1 MKLVKAQV
9 KNYRSIINSGPFD
22 IERTKTILVGPNEAG
37 KTVLLR
43 GLQQLNPPDDAAKFE
58 ALRDYPRAHYNDI
71 ITGRVDPAKT
81 DVVIGYFILD
91 EYDLAAVPSD
101 FRNAIYIVGRRLD
114 NSRWHHLEG
123 GPRPKLLAEV
133 KSELQH
139 LASHM
144 DQNAGSEAGDNS
156 LQKAPSAE
164 LASLIS
170 AWIDDSPVS
179 GELATNL
186 SDWLTKS
193 QSHVSR
199 QDAKEVARLEMLQA
213 TCGIERRR
221 NEVLNTLQE
230 RLPVFVFFSNYF
242 RVHPIIH
249 LEHFATR
256 IEQGL
261 LDDNQYDF
269 GNQCLLKLLGFT
281 PRDLS
286 NLGKV
291 HEPEPSSQAAFRAY
305 RDQLDR
311 RSYQLNAA
319 SVRLTDEIRSVWNP
333 KRRGGEADRL
343 RISADG
349 QYLKV
354 AVEDDLGVEIELD
367 QRSEGFQ
374 WLVSFLIVF
383 FAEAGGKHKN
393 AILLLD
399 EPALSL
405 HGLKQSEFRETLTRL
420 ARANQTIYTA
430 HSPFL
435 IGPDELDHVRIVEL
449 VDRRIGTKVHTL
461 EDAEDPAALLPLQEA
476 LGYDLVQSLF
486 SQQRSL
492 LLKGVVE
499 LWYLQATSELLKA
512 AGLADLDERIELI
525 PCDSLRKL
533 VYYATILHAHAPN
546 VAALLESDSAS
557 EEAAEQEVLAQ
568 QLGHRGI
575 IRVRDAYT
583 GKMKVPQ
590 IEDLL
595 RTTLVRVAKEQLNWD
610 VSAEAAAKPDQVITE
625 VFASRVTGFSR
636 YKLAKAYLQ
645 WTSKHEANE
654 IEADERAQWFNLIG
668 KINSALR

>member
-1 MKLVKAQV
+1 
-9 KNYRSIINSGPFD
+9 
-22 IERTKTILVGPNEAG
+22 
-37 KTVLLR
+37 
-43 GLQQLNPPDDAAKFE
+43 
-58 ALRDYPRAHYNDI
+58 
-71 ITGRVDPAKT
+71 
-81 DVVIGYFILD
+81 
-91 EYDLAAVPSD
+91 
-101 FRNAIYIVGRRLD
+101 
-114 NSRWHHLEG
+114 
-123 GPRPKLLAEV
+123 
-133 KSELQH
+133 
-139 LASHM
+139 
-144 DQNAGSEAGDNS
+144 
-156 LQKAPSAE
+156 
-164 LASLIS
+164 
-170 AWIDDSPVS
+170 
-179 GELATNL
+179 
-186 SDWLTKS
+186 
-193 QSHVSR
+193 
-199 QDAKEVARLEMLQA
+199 MLQA

-261 LDDNQYDF
+261 LDDDQYDF

-291 HEPEPSSQAAFRAY
+291 NEPEPSSQAAFRAY

-461 EDAEDPAALLPLQEA
+461 EDAEDPAALLPCRKLSA
-476 LGYDLVQSLF
+476 TTLSQSLF

-492 LLKGVVE
+492 LLKGSRSFGICRQRV
-499 LWYLQATSELLKA
+499 S
-512 AGLADLDERIELI
+512 
-525 PCDSLRKL
+525 CLRQPGSQISTKGSNSF
-533 VYYATILHAHAPN
+533 HAI
-546 VAALLESDSAS
+546 ALGSSS
-557 EEAAEQEVLAQ
+557 
-568 QLGHRGI
+568 
-575 IRVRDAYT
+575 
-583 GKMKVPQ
+583 
-590 IEDLL
+590 
-595 RTTLVRVAKEQLNWD
+595 TTPPFCMPMHLTWQPSSRPTRRAKRL
-610 VSAEAAAKPDQVITE
+610 SKSS
-625 VFASRVTGFSR
+625 SRST
-636 YKLAKAYLQ
+636 
-645 WTSKHEANE
+645 T
-654 IEADERAQWFNLIG
+654 RAQRNYPC
-668 KINSALR
+668 S

>member
-9 KNYRSIINSGPFD
+9 KNYRSIIDSGPFD
-22 IERTKTILVGPNEAG
+22 IERTKTIFVGPNEAG

-43 GLQQLNPPDDAAKFE
+43 ALQQINPPDDVPKFE

-71 ITGRVDPAKT
+71 VTGRVDPAKT
-81 DVVIGYFILD
+81 DVAIGYFILD
-91 EYDLAAVPSD
+91 EYDLAAVPTD
-101 FRNAIYIVGRRLD
+101 FWNSIYIVGRRLD
-114 NSRWHHLEG
+114 NSRWHRLEG
-123 GPRPKLLAEV
+123 GPKPKLLAEIRA
-133 KSELQH
+133 ELQH

-144 DQNAGSEAGDNS
+144 DQSAGSDVEDGS
-156 LQKAPSAE
+156 PPKTPSAE
-164 LASLIS
+164 FASLIS
-170 AWIDDSPVS
+170 AWFDDSPVS

-186 SDWLTKS
+186 NEWFTKNQSYVS
-193 QSHVSR
+193 Q
-199 QDAKEVARLEMLQA
+199 QDTKEVARLEMLQA
-213 TCGIERRR
+213 ACGIERRR
-221 NEVLNTLQE
+221 NEVLNTLE
-230 RLPVFVFFSNYF
+230 ELLPVFVFFSNYV

-261 LDDNQYDF
+261 LDDDQYDF
-269 GNQCLLKLLGFT
+269 GNQCLLKLLGFS

-286 NLGKV
+286 DLGKV
-291 HEPEPSSQAAFRAY
+291 NALDPSSHAAFKAY
-305 RDQLDR
+305 RDQLDKR
-311 RSYQLNAA
+311 AYQLNAA

-333 KRRGGEADRL
+333 KRRSGEADRL
-343 RISADG
+343 RIIADG

-374 WLVSFLIVF
+374 WLVSFFIVF
-383 FAEAGGKHKN
+383 VAEAGGKYKN

-405 HGLKQSEFRETLTRL
+405 HGLKQSEFRETLSRL
-420 ARANQTIYTA
+420 ARSNQTIYTA

-435 IGPDELDHVRIVEL
+435 VGPDELDYVRIVEL

-461 EDAEDPAALLPLQEA
+461 EDAEDSSALLPLQEA

-492 LLKGVVE
+492 LLKGLVE

-512 AGLADLDERIELI
+512 AGLAYLDERIELI

-533 VYYATILHAHAPN
+533 VYYATILHAQAPT

-557 EEAAEQEVLAQ
+557 EEAAQQEVLAQ

-575 IRVRDAYT
+575 IRIRDAYA
-583 GKMKVPQ
+583 GKLKAPQ
-590 IEDLL
+590 IEDML
-595 RTTLVRVAKEQLNWD
+595 RTTLVKVAKEQLNWD
-610 VSAEAAAKPDQVITE
+610 VSAYAAAKPDQAITE
-625 VFASRVTGFSR
+625 VFASHATGFSR

-645 WTSKHEANE
+645 WTSEHDANE

-668 KINSALR
+668 KINAALR

>member
-9 KNYRSIINSGPFD
+9 KNYRSIIDSGPFD

-43 GLQQLNPPDDAAKFE
+43 ALQQINPPDDVPKFE

-71 ITGRVDPAKT
+71 ITGRVDPAT

-101 FRNAIYIVGRRLD
+101 FRNSIYIVGRRLD

-123 GPRPKLLAEV
+123 GPKPKLLAEV
-133 KSELQH
+133 RSQLQH

-144 DQNAGSEAGDNS
+144 DQNFGSDAGDGS

-170 AWIDDSPVS
+170 AWLDESPMS

-186 SDWLTKS
+186 NDWLTKN
-193 QSHVSR
+193 QSYVSR
-199 QDAKEVARLEMLQA
+199 HDAKEVDRLEMLQA
-213 TCGIERRR
+213 ACGIERRR

-256 IEQGL
+256 LEQGL
-261 LDDNQYDF
+261 LDDDQYDF
-269 GNQCLLKLLGFT
+269 GNQCLLKLLGFG

-286 NLGKV
+286 DRGKAN
-291 HEPEPSSQAAFRAY
+291 EREPSNQAAFKAY

-311 RSYQLNAA
+311 RAYQLNAA

-333 KRRGGEADRL
+333 KRRSGEADRL

-354 AVEDDLGVEIELD
+354 AVEDDLGIEIELD

-383 FAEAGGKHKN
+383 FAEAGGKHRN

-399 EPALSL
+399 EPALNL
-405 HGLKQSEFRETLTRL
+405 HGLKQSEFRETLSRL
-420 ARANQTIYTA
+420 AKSNQTIYTA

-435 IGPDELDHVRIVEL
+435 IGPDELEHVRVVEL

-461 EDAEDPAALLPLQEA
+461 EDAQDPAALLPLQEA

-492 LLKGVVE
+492 LLKGLVE

-512 AGLADLDERIELI
+512 AGLAYLDERIELI

-546 VAALLESDSAS
+546 VAALFESSSAA
-557 EEAAEQEVLAQ
+557 EEAAQQEILARL
-568 QLGHRGI
+568 LGHRGI
-575 IRVRDAYT
+575 VRIRDAYA
-583 GKMKVPQ
+583 GKLKTPQ

-595 RTTLVRVAKEQLNWD
+595 RSTLIKVAKEHLNWD
-610 VSAEAAAKPDQVITE
+610 ISAEAAASPEQAVTE
-625 VFASRVTGFSR
+625 VFASHATGFSR

-645 WTSKHEANE
+645 WTSKHEATE
-654 IEADERAQWFNLIG
+654 LEADERAQWFNLMG
-668 KINSALR
+668 RINSALR

>member
-9 KNYRSIINSGPFD
+9 KNYRSIIDSGAFD

-43 GLQQLNPPDDAAKFE
+43 ALQQLNPPDDSPKFE
-58 ALRDYPRAHYNDI
+58 PLRDYPRAHYNDI

-114 NSRWHHLEG
+114 NTRWHHLEG
-123 GPRPKLLAEV
+123 GPKPRLLGEL
-133 KSELQH
+133 KIELQH
-139 LASHM
+139 LASNI
-144 DQNAGSEAGDNS
+144 DQNTGSDAEES
-156 LQKAPSAE
+156 SSQKAPSAE
-164 LASLIS
+164 LASLTS
-170 AWIDDSPVS
+170 AWFDDSPVS

-186 SDWLTKS
+186 ADWLTKN
-193 QSHVSR
+193 QSYVSR

-213 TCGIERRR
+213 ACGIERRR
-221 NEVLNTLQE
+221 NEVMKTLE
-230 RLPVFVFFSNYF
+230 DRLPVFIFFSNYF
-242 RVHPIIH
+242 RVRPIIH
-249 LEHFATR
+249 LDHFATR
-256 IEQGL
+256 TEQGL
-261 LDDNQYDF
+261 LDDEQYDF

-281 PRDLS
+281 PRELS
-286 NLGKV
+286 DLGKV
-291 HEPEPSSQAAFRAY
+291 NEPEPSNQDAFKAY

-319 SVRLTDEIRSVWNP
+319 SVRLTDEVRSVWNP
-333 KRRGGEADRL
+333 KRRSGEADRL
-343 RISADG
+343 RIGADG

-393 AILLLD
+393 AILMLD

-405 HGLKQSEFRETLTRL
+405 HGLKQSEFRDTLSRL
-420 ARANQTIYTA
+420 ARSNQTIYTA

-435 IGPDELDHVRIVEL
+435 IGPDELEHVRIVEL
-449 VDRRIGTKVHTL
+449 VDRRMGTKVHTL
-461 EDAEDPAALLPLQEA
+461 EDAKDPAALLPLQEA

-492 LLKGVVE
+492 LLKGLVE

-512 AGLADLDERIELI
+512 AGLAYLDERIELT
-525 PCDSLRKL
+525 PCDSLRRL

-546 VAALLESDSAS
+546 VAALLESDLAG
-557 EEAAEQEVLAQ
+557 EEQEVLAQ
-568 QLGHRGI
+568 RLGNRGI
-575 IRVRDAYT
+575 IRIRDAYA
-583 GKMKVPQ
+583 GKLKAPQ

-595 RTTLVRVAKEQLNWD
+595 RSTLIKVAKEQLGWD
-610 VSAEAAAKPDQVITE
+610 LSAAAAAKPDQAITE
-625 VFASRVTGFSR
+625 VFASHVNGFSR
-636 YKLAKAYLQ
+636 YKLAKAYVE
-645 WTSKHEANE
+645 WTSKHDTSE
-654 IEADERAQWFNLIG
+654 IEGDERAQWFNLIG
-668 KINSALR
+668 KINAALR

>member
-9 KNYRSIINSGPFD
+9 KNYRSIIDSGAFD

-43 GLQQLNPPDDAAKFE
+43 ALQQLNPPDDSPKFE
-58 ALRDYPRAHYNDI
+58 PLRDYPRAHYNDI

-114 NSRWHHLEG
+114 NTRWHHLEG
-123 GPRPKLLAEV
+123 GPKPRLLGEL
-133 KSELQH
+133 KIELQH
-139 LASHM
+139 LASNI
-144 DQNAGSEAGDNS
+144 DQNTGSDAEES
-156 LQKAPSAE
+156 SSQKAPSAE
-164 LASLIS
+164 LASLTS
-170 AWIDDSPVS
+170 AWFDDSPVS

-186 SDWLTKS
+186 ADWLTKN
-193 QSHVSR
+193 QSYVSR

-213 TCGIERRR
+213 ACGIERRR
-221 NEVLNTLQE
+221 NEVMKTLE
-230 RLPVFVFFSNYF
+230 DRLPVFIFFSNYF
-242 RVHPIIH
+242 RVRPIIH
-249 LEHFATR
+249 LDHFATR
-256 IEQGL
+256 TEQGL
-261 LDDNQYDF
+261 LDDEQYDF

-281 PRDLS
+281 PRELS
-286 NLGKV
+286 DLGKV
-291 HEPEPSSQAAFRAY
+291 NEPEPSNQDAFKAY

-311 RSYQLNAA
+311 RSYQINAA
-319 SVRLTDEIRSVWNP
+319 SVRLTDEVRSVWNP
-333 KRRGGEADRL
+333 KRRSGEADRL
-343 RISADG
+343 RIGADG

-393 AILLLD
+393 AILMLD

-405 HGLKQSEFRETLTRL
+405 HGLKQSEFRDTLSRL
-420 ARANQTIYTA
+420 ARSNQTIYTA

-435 IGPDELDHVRIVEL
+435 IGPDELEHVRIVEL
-449 VDRRIGTKVHTL
+449 VDRRMGTKVHTL
-461 EDAEDPAALLPLQEA
+461 EDAKDPAALLPLQEA

-492 LLKGVVE
+492 LLKGLVE

-512 AGLADLDERIELI
+512 AGLAYLDERIELT
-525 PCDSLRKL
+525 PCDSLRRL

-546 VAALLESDSAS
+546 VAALLESDLAG
-557 EEAAEQEVLAQ
+557 EEQEALAQ
-568 QLGHRGI
+568 RLGNRGI
-575 IRVRDAYT
+575 IRIRDAYA
-583 GKMKVPQ
+583 GKLKAPQ

-595 RTTLVRVAKEQLNWD
+595 RSTLIKVAKEQLGWD
-610 VSAEAAAKPDQVITE
+610 LSAAAAAKPDQAITE
-625 VFASRVTGFSR
+625 VFASHVNGFSR
-636 YKLAKAYLQ
+636 YKLAKAYVE
-645 WTSKHEANE
+645 WTSKHDTSE
-654 IEADERAQWFNLIG
+654 IEGDERAQWFNLIG
-668 KINSALR
+668 KINAALR

>member
-9 KNYRSIINSGPFD
+9 KNYRSIVDSGPFD
-22 IERTKTILVGPNEAG
+22 VERTKTILVGPNEAG

-43 GLQQLNPPDDAAKFE
+43 ALQQINPPDDVPKFE
-58 ALRDYPRAHYNDI
+58 ALRDYPRSHYNDI
-71 ITGRVDPAKT
+71 VTGKVDPAKT
-81 DVVIGYFILD
+81 DVVISYFILD
-91 EYDLAAVPSD
+91 EYDLAAVPPD
-101 FRNAIYIVGRRLD
+101 FRNSIYIVGRRLD
-114 NSRWHHLEG
+114 NSRWHRLEG
-123 GPRPKLLAEV
+123 GPRPKVLAEI
-133 KSELQH
+133 KAELQR

-144 DQNAGSEAGDNS
+144 DQNAGPAGEDAS
-156 LQKAPSAE
+156 PRKTPSAD
-164 LASLIS
+164 LASLTS
-170 AWIDDSPVS
+170 VWSDESPIN

-186 SDWLTKS
+186 NNWLTRNMSYVS
-193 QSHVSR
+193 Q
-199 QDAKEVARLEMLQA
+199 QDAKEVARLETLQA
-213 TCGIERRR
+213 ACGIERRR
-221 NEVLNTLQE
+221 NDVLNTLQE

-261 LDDNQYDF
+261 LDDHQYDF
-269 GNQCLLKLLGFT
+269 GNACLLKLLGFA

-291 HEPEPSSQAAFRAY
+291 DEPDPSSPVAFKAY

-311 RSYQLNAA
+311 RAYQLNAA

-333 KRRGGEADRL
+333 TRRGGEADRL

-383 FAEAGGKHKN
+383 FAEAGGKHRN

-405 HGLKQSEFRETLTRL
+405 HGLKQREFRETVSRL
-420 ARANQTIYTA
+420 ALSNQTIYTA

-435 IGPDELDHVRIVEL
+435 IAPDELELVRIVEL
-449 VDRRIGTKVHTL
+449 IDRRIGTKVHTL
-461 EDAEDPAALLPLQEA
+461 AAAEDPTALLPLQEA

-486 SQQRSL
+486 SQQRNL
-492 LLKGVVE
+492 LLKGLVE

-512 AGLADLDERIELI
+512 AGLAYLDERIELT
-525 PCDSLRKL
+525 PCDSARKL
-533 VYYATILHAHAPN
+533 VYYATMLHAHALK
-546 VAALLESDSAS
+546 VAALLDSAS
-557 EEAAEQEVLAQ
+557 EEAVKQEVLAQ
-568 QLGHRGI
+568 KLGHRGL
-575 IRVRDAYT
+575 IRIRDGYAGKVRA
-583 GKMKVPQ
+583 PQ

-595 RTTLVRVAKEQLNWD
+595 RATLIRVAKEQLSWD
-610 VSAEAAAKPDQVITE
+610 VSAEAAAKPEQAITD
-625 VFASRVTGFSR
+625 VFASHAPGFSR
-636 YKLAKAYLQ
+636 YKLARAYLK
-645 WTSKHEANE
+645 WSGEHEANE
-654 IEADERAQWFNLIG
+654 LEADERTQWFNLFG

>member
-9 KNYRSIINSGPFD
+9 KNYRSIIDSGPFD
-22 IERTKTILVGPNEAG
+22 VERTKTILVGPNEAG

-43 GLQQLNPPDDAAKFE
+43 AFQQINPPDDVPKFE
-58 ALRDYPRAHYNDI
+58 ALRDYPRAHYNDV
-71 ITGRVDPAKT
+71 ITGRMDPAKT

-91 EYDLAAVPSD
+91 EYDLVAVPSD
-101 FRNAIYIVGRRLD
+101 FRNSIYIVGRRLD

-123 GPRPKLLAEV
+123 GPKPKLLAEV

-144 DQNAGSEAGDNS
+144 DQNASSDAEDGS

-164 LASLIS
+164 LASLI
-170 AWIDDSPVS
+170 APWLDDSPMS

-186 SDWLTKS
+186 NDWLTKN
-193 QSHVSR
+193 QSYVSR
-199 QDAKEVARLEMLQA
+199 QDAKEVARLELLQA
-213 TCGIERRR
+213 ASGMERRR

-256 IEQGL
+256 LERGL
-261 LDDNQYDF
+261 LDDDQYDF
-269 GNQCLLKLLGFT
+269 GNQCLLKLLGFS

-286 NLGKV
+286 DLGKAN
-291 HEPEPSSQAAFRAY
+291 EPEPSNQAAFKAY

-311 RSYQLNAA
+311 RAYQLNAA

-333 KRRGGEADRL
+333 KRRSGEADRL
-343 RISADG
+343 RITADG

-383 FAEAGGKHKN
+383 FAEAGGKHRN

-399 EPALSL
+399 EPALNL
-405 HGLKQSEFRETLTRL
+405 HGLKQSEFRETLSRL
-420 ARANQTIYTA
+420 ARSNQTIYTA

-476 LGYDLVQSLF
+476 LGYDLLQSLF

-492 LLKGVVE
+492 LLKGLVE

-512 AGLADLDERIELI
+512 AGLAYLDERIELI

-533 VYYATILHAHAPN
+533 VYYATILHAHSPN
-546 VAALLESDSAS
+546 VAALFESSPAD
-557 EEAAEQEVLAQ
+557 EEAAQQDILAQ
-568 QLGHRGI
+568 LLGHRGVVRI
-575 IRVRDAYT
+575 RDAYA
-583 GKMKVPQ
+583 GKLKTPQ

-595 RTTLVRVAKEQLNWD
+595 RSTLIKVAKEHLNWD
-610 VSAEAAAKPDQVITE
+610 ISAEAAAKPDQAITE
-625 VFASRVTGFSR
+625 VFASHATGFSR

-645 WTSKHEANE
+645 WTSKHEATE
-654 IEADERAQWFNLIG
+654 LEADERAQWFKLMG

>member
-9 KNYRSIINSGPFD
+9 KNYRSIIDSGPFD

-43 GLQQLNPPDDAAKFE
+43 GLQQLNPPDDAPKFE

-114 NSRWHHLEG
+114 NGRWHHLEG

-144 DQNAGSEAGDNS
+144 DQNAGSDAADNS
-156 LQKAPSAE
+156 LHKAPSAE

-170 AWIDDSPVS
+170 AWIDDSPIS

-213 TCGIERRR
+213 TCGIERLR

-230 RLPVFVFFSNYF
+230 RLPIFVFFSNYF

-256 IEQGL
+256 LEQGL
-261 LDDNQYDF
+261 LDDDQYDF

-291 HEPEPSSQAAFRAY
+291 NEPEPSSQAAFRAY

-333 KRRGGEADRL
+333 KRRGGDADRL

-435 IGPDELDHVRIVEL
+435 IGPDELDHVRIIEL

-461 EDAEDPAALLPLQEA
+461 EDAEDSAALLPLQEA

-492 LLKGVVE
+492 LLKGLVE

-512 AGLADLDERIELI
+512 AGLAYLDERIELI

-533 VYYATILHAHAPN
+533 VYYATIMHAHAPN

-557 EEAAEQEVLAQ
+557 EGASEQEVLAQ

-583 GKMKVPQ
+583 GKMKAPQ
-590 IEDLL
+590 IEELL

-610 VSAEAAAKPDQVITE
+610 VSAEAAAKPDQPITE
-625 VFASRVTGFSR
+625 VFASHTTGFSR
-636 YKLAKAYLQ
+636 YKLAKAYLD